1 MGISKASKTTAHM
14 WQFYRK
20 YIGLRETELKT
31 LVFDST
37 YINDDLGRT
46 VLMIKCKIHF
56 KSPSK
61 YFASIMFFNFPV
73 KTNSSLMYKREYL
86 MQ

>member
-1 MGISKASKTTAHM
+1 MELCIRMPSMTSLFFEEGLWVFQKQAKTTAHM

-31 LVFDST
+31 LVFVST

-46 VLMIKCKIHF
+46 LLII
-56 KSPSK
+56 
-61 YFASIMFFNFPV
+61 
-73 KTNSSLMYKREYL
+73 
-86 MQ
+86 